1 MGELVSG
8 MVTSSAMKNISS
20 KAKEELEKKKK
31 KAVHVKL
38 VCASVM
44 LGYNKIRQI
53 AGFDGIINT
62 IMESPGALQWV
73 DLSHNY
79 LATLDYDFQHFPH
92 LKTLYLHCNYFV
104 DLAEL

>member
-1 MGELVSG
+1 
-8 MVTSSAMKNISS
+8 MKNISS